1 MANNRSLISFDAGE
15 YREIA
20 VRSSDCFCFVK
31 TSFRFVRFQIT
42 WRCCL
47 YFVFSNCLYY
57 FLFIYRYVLL
67 NKSMTAEKL
76 GGNL

>member
-42 WRCCL
+42 WE
-47 YFVFSNCLYY
+47 V
-57 FLFIYRYVLL
+57 LFIFRVF
-67 NKSMTAEKL
+67 
-76 GGNL
+76 